1 MWFKRFLRHLSEL
14 SSLRLV
20 MLRYAVNA
28 IGVVELALL
37 PALLTPGLYADME
50 TIKQMMLFAPVL
62 LIGAA
67 TGYLH
72 SLFAGGRDLKG
83 ALLLGGALVGSS
95 GGAVYAYVSGSVL
108 AGCAIFLLV
117 IAACVEKILVSVNR
131 LLLGSLYKAL
141 VSVSLVCAVL
151 AIGNSAMVNATN
163 LYSTAV
169 VLGCL
174 AWLGATF
181 WVGALRLP
189 RWDGIGPA
197 WNDFRELVQNGF
209 ALSAQSYILLLY
221 FIVDR
226 MAIATLYPD
235 RNAEYAI
242 AYSVSQVVFIFVNTI
257 AFSMQYVAG
266 KNAAGMTVSQYRQ
279 MRRTV
284 LTVCAIIFF
293 ASIPCVY
300 AFGQYVPQYGDFINS
315 FLLIASLA
323 GIFYALSAIALVGF
337 YLNLS
342 GYALNLLCIALG
354 FNVLTLILTNM
365 LDLGYYANLART
377 GAILAACACIYDRK
391 IILALERGGML
402 AVAPMSEPSSAAGR

>member
-1 MWFKRFLRHLSEL
+1 MWFKRFLKHLSEL

-20 MLRYAVNA
+20 LLRYAVNA
-28 IGVVELALL
+28 VSMVELALL
-37 PALLTPGLYADME
+37 PALLAPALYADME
-50 TIKQMMLFAPVL
+50 MTKQMMLFAPVL

-72 SLFAGGRDLKG
+72 SLFAGGRDMQG
-83 ALLLGGALVGSS
+83 ALLLGGALVGIA
-95 GGAVYAYVSGSVL
+95 GGFVFAYVSGSFL
-108 AGCAIFLLV
+108 AGCAVFLLI

-131 LLLGSLYKAL
+131 LVLGSLYKAL

-174 AWLGATF
+174 AWVGATF

-189 RWDGIGPA
+189 RWDGIGRV
-197 WNDFRELVQNGF
+197 WDDFRELVQNGF
-209 ALSAQSYILLLY
+209 ALSAQSYIVLLY

-242 AYSVSQVVFIFVNTI
+242 AYSVSQVVFIFLNTI

-266 KNAAGMTVSQYRQ
+266 KNAAGMTASQYRQ

-284 LTVCAIIFF
+284 LIVCAIIFF

-300 AFGQYVPQYGDFINS
+300 AFGLYVPQYGDFINS

-323 GIFYALSAIALVGF
+323 GIFHALSAISLVGF

-342 GYALNLLCIALG
+342 AYALKLLCIALS

-377 GAILAACACIYDRK
+377 GAILAACAYMYDRK
-391 IILALERGGML
+391 ILLALERGGML
-402 AVAPMSEPSSAAGR
+402 AVAPISEPSTTLDR

>member
-28 IGVVELALL
+28 IGVVEIALL
-37 PALLTPGLYADME
+37 PALLAPALYADME
-50 TIKQMMLFAPVL
+50 TTKQMLLFAPVL
-62 LIGAA
+62 LVGAA

-72 SLFAGGRDLKG
+72 SLFAGGRDLQG
-83 ALLLGGALVGSS
+83 ALLLGAALVGIA
-95 GGAVYAYVSGSVL
+95 GGVGFALVSDSVL
-108 AGCAIFLLV
+108 AGCAVFLMV
-117 IAACVEKILVSVNR
+117 MAAAVEKILVSVNR

-151 AIGNSAMVNATN
+151 AIGNSSMLSATN
-163 LYSTAV
+163 LYATAV
-169 VLGCL
+169 VVGCL

-189 RWDGIGPA
+189 RLNELGRVFA
-197 WNDFRELVQNGF
+197 DFRELVHNGF
-209 ALSAQSYILLLY
+209 ALNAQTYVILLY

-266 KNAAGMTVSQYRQ
+266 KNAAGMTAAQYRQ

-284 LTVCAIIFF
+284 LTLCAIIFL

-300 AFGQYVPQYGDFINS
+300 AFALYVPQYGEFINS

-323 GIFYALSAIALVGF
+323 GIFYALSAISLVGF
-337 YLNLS
+337 YLDLS
-342 GYALNLLCIALG
+342 AFALKLMCIALG
-354 FNVLTLILTNM
+354 FNVLTLFLSSM
-365 LDLGYYANLART
+365 LDLGYYANLTRT
-377 GAILAACACIYDRK
+377 GAILAACAWVYDRK
-391 IILALERGGML
+391 ILVTLERGAMPAL
-402 AVAPMSEPSSAAGR
+402 APIPEPSTAAGR